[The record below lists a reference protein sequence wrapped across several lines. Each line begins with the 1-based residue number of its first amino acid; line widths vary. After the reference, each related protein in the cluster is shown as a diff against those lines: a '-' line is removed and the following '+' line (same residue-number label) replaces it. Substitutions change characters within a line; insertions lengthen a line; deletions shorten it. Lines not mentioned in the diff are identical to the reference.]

1 MQGLTSG
8 FPIMFHW
15 IMRLFLTNIILFD
28 CYSFVVQVEIRKYGT
43 SNFVLLSQNYLG
55 YLGSYNTYLAL
66 TNLGI
71 FFSVS
76 VKIVFWI
83 YIGVA
88 LNLQRTLGSEGF

>member
-15 IMRLFLTNIILFD
+15 IMCLFLTNIILFD

-43 SNFVLLSQNYLG
+43 SNFVLLSQNYFG

-71 FFSVS
+71 FFFSICENCLLDLHRDCIES
-76 VKIVFWI
+76 IDDF
-83 YIGVA
+83 G
-88 LNLQRTLGSEGF
+88 